1 MKRIVALALAAVA
14 LAVPAS
20 QAGAARSAGPSLA
33 QYKALQKQVATLQK
47 EVKALQKWVPKS
59 CSSKTCFTLPSL
71 SANAAFTYEVGIC
84 QQAVIADAFQGTWNV
99 IDQIATATQAGKT
112 YFGAQTAISDK
123 SACSNVRLTRA
134 TGIPPSAAI
143 FNSLVTLLTS

>member
-20 QAGAARSAGPSLA
+20 QAGAARSAGPTLA
-33 QYKALQKQVATLQK
+33 QYKALQKQVATLTK

-59 CSSKTCFTLPSL
+59 CTAKTCFTLPSL
-71 SANAAFTYEVGIC
+71 SANAAFTYEVQIC

-99 IDQIATATQAGKT
+99 IDQIAQATQGGKS

-123 SACSNVRLTRA
+123 SSCSNVSLTRA
-134 TGIPPSAAI
+134 TGVPPSAAI